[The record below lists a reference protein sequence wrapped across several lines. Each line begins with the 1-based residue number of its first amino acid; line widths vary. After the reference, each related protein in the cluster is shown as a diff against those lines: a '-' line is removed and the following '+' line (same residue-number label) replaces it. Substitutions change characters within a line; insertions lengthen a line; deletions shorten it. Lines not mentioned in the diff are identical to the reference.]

1 MRKLVSLILLG
12 FILLIAVIS
21 NPEEQQHQTFLKQ
34 ELKHYF
40 EEKMQSDSTE
50 QNALGDLILGFGKLL
65 GGSVIEMVVKQKVSA
80 DNYVFFSLTK
90 MRHDGEDHII
100 GLGIFGNNILFK
112 DVEEV
117 LEEGWLNE
125 KDKLRN

>member
-100 GLGIFGNNILFK
+100 GMGIFGNNILFK